1 MLKKIILEEAQ
12 CYLDDIFI
20 PEKIKKLI
28 SCLSKIDKQTFYS
41 YKPFRKR
48 SISQFIVELTNNQWE
63 VKNIELPQLT
73 TFTQPADHFTD
84 LRRLTRR
91 FSPMDPMIV
100 HSPELTVIIINI
112 VKMLKECE
120 SQREIKKVAVTCHQI
135 SLILDNA
142 EASVSNSPEGL
153 HQDGSDYIIS
163 ALVIDKYNIIGGTS
177 ELYCSEKKK
186 SLNLTH

>member
-1 MLKKIILEEAQ
+1 
-12 CYLDDIFI
+12 
-20 PEKIKKLI
+20 
-28 SCLSKIDKQTFYS
+28 
-41 YKPFRKR
+41 
-48 SISQFIVELTNNQWE
+48 
-63 VKNIELPQLT
+63 
-73 TFTQPADHFTD
+73 
-84 LRRLTRR
+84 
-91 FSPMDPMIV
+91 MDPMIV

-177 ELYCSEKKK
+177 ELYCSEKKEVIK
-186 SLNLTH
+186 SHTLSKGEGLFHIDKNSTIWHKVTPITHKDSSIKIGYRNILGFDINYIK